1 MGEELSSYA
10 KATEDK
16 EVEED
21 SRVEVEKGKRVTGA
35 VNRLC
40 EKMRLILRW
49 WVWYNNLP
57 TRKRGWKN

>member
-21 SRVEVEKGKRVTGA
+21 GSVEVEKM
-35 VNRLC
+35 
-40 EKMRLILRW
+40 EKSW
-49 WVWYNNLP
+49 
-57 TRKRGWKN
+57 RGRFRQD